1 MSAEASNHDRAEKL
15 IGGWVAGTLTK
26 EERNLLLDA
35 SISNQALF
43 DALADEEGLRE
54 LLADPAVRHQLLAV
68 LASSSQPAAAPVPA
82 HNWWRWLFRPA
93 PMAAFSAGVLA
104 VLAFVVVRPAF
115 IEKPAQQIAPV
126 GAASEAKAMD
136 AAAPPPVAPTGEK
149 PKEMVAVPS
158 LDELRRSA
166 PPTVAPAPSQ
176 PLVLADKLA
185 KVAEPVD
192 IAASSSNKAREN
204 EAKPALLAQAPPP
217 PPPASAPAKKAED
230 GRAEAVSVTGA
241 APPLVVAPAPRER
254 TVTNAPVLAER
265 ADEAKAKR
273 AAATRASPPIRYRV
287 ERQQP
292 GGEWVEFGGE
302 LSPGTRARI
311 AIDSTQAGQLTI
323 RSGGQTVSL
332 EVAPGQTAHFPA
344 EGNLPADRG
353 EREVAILFQ
362 PGPGLQAA
370 AESGLRQTVQTRYR
384 TMQQQA
390 QPGGGPMAGIGGAQT
405 PQQQQQKDTA
415 AAALPGDYNVTVRLR
430 YR

>member
-26 EERNLLLDA
+26 EERKLLLDA
-35 SISNQALF
+35 SLSNQALF
-43 DALADEEGLRE
+43 DALADEEGMRE
-54 LLADPAVRHQLLAV
+54 LLADPTVRRQLSAL
-68 LASSSQPAAAPVPA
+68 LASSSQPVAAAPA
-82 HNWWRWLFRPA
+82 SLETWWRWLFRPA

-104 VLAFVVVRPAF
+104 VLAFVVVRPGF
-115 IEKPAQQIAPV
+115 VETPAQQIAPV
-126 GAASEAKAMD
+126 GASSEAKAMD
-136 AAAPPPVAPTGEK
+136 AAIAPAEEK
-149 PKEMVAVPS
+149 PKNMVAVPS
-158 LDELRRSA
+158 QGELRRHTSA
-166 PPTVAPAPSQ
+166 TPAPSQ
-176 PLVLADKLA
+176 PVVLADKLA

-192 IAASSSNKAREN
+192 IAASSSNKMREN

-217 PPPASAPAKKAED
+217 PPPASSPAKKAEE
-230 GRAEAVSVTGA
+230 GRAEAVSVTAA
-241 APPLVVAPAPRER
+241 APPLVVQAPREQA
-254 TVTNAPVLAER
+254 VTNSPVLAER

-273 AAATRASPPIRYRV
+273 AAAAPVAPPIRYRV

-323 RSGGQTVSL
+323 RSGSQTLSLAVTPRQTV
-332 EVAPGQTAHFPA
+332 HFPA

-370 AESGLRQTVQTRYR
+370 ADSSLRQTAQTRYR

-390 QPGGGPMAGIGGAQT
+390 QPGGGPMAGIGGT
-405 PQQQQQKDTA
+405 QQASQQKDSTLVA
-415 AAALPGDYNVTVRLR
+415 APGDYSVTVRMR